1 MDTDVNFGMGP
12 AGLERMWA
20 SAGRHRYDRH
30 AHDEYS
36 VIVVAEGRKLFR
48 SGRSERVVEAG
59 QVIVVAPGTSHD
71 CEPAG
76 SDPWGH
82 RAWYVP
88 PRLVADWVDD
98 ASLARDAPFESTILD
113 LHGLATALK
122 RRHEAAR
129 TDPSGSALAEHSAL
143 ADLFRTLSPRVGP
156 TDVAVRTSK
165 LDRASRYEEIL
176 RNAGST
182 PLDLD
187 ILAEAGGVS
196 KFQVIRDMKD
206 VHHMP
211 PGRFLRDL
219 RLRRSKALLRTK
231 TDLTELSLDLGFS
244 DLSHFIRSFRSAY
257 GISPGRYRRQVSET
271 FRELDPED

>member
-30 AHDEYS
+30 AHDEYA

-48 SGRSERVVEAG
+48 SGRSERVVQAG

-76 SDPWGH
+76 PDTWGH
-82 RAWYVP
+82 CAWYVP
-88 PRLVADWVDD
+88 PEVVADWVDD
-98 ASLARDAPFESTILD
+98 ASLATGAPFESAVLENR
-113 LHGLATALK
+113 GLADALQ
-122 RRHEAAR
+122 RHHEAAR
-129 TDPSGSALAEHSAL
+129 HDPSASEPSEHFALSAVF
-143 ADLFRTLSPRVGP
+143 DGLSRGAGP
-156 TDVAVRTSK
+156 EDATDRSSK
-165 LDRASRYEEIL
+165 EDRAALYEEIL
-176 RNAGST
+176 RNAGDM

-187 ILAEAGGVS
+187 RLAVAGGVS

-219 RLRRSKALLRTK
+219 RLRRSKTLLRTK
-231 TDLTELSLDLGFS
+231 TDLTQLSLDLGFS
-244 DLSHFIRSFRSAY
+244 DLSHFVRSFRSAY
-257 GISPGRYRRQVSET
+257 GIPPGRYRRQVSE
-271 FRELDPED
+271 RPRKLWS